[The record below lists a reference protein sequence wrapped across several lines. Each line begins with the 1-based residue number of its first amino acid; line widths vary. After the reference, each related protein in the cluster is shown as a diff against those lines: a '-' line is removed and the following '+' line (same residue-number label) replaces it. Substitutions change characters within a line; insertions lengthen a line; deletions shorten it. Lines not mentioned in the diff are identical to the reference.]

1 MALCFV
7 DTCNF
12 SRDDNS
18 CKQRKGCS
26 LQLRWQTRRLR
37 CNQWGN
43 CTSLYMDL
51 NRRNHQTPR
60 RQSKMNHPSGLCHQ
74 TLSTHRI
81 GNRISRNAQPNW
93 SGQSLGITYS
103 PQKSVTPF

>member
-81 GNRISRNAQPNW
+81 G
-93 SGQSLGITYS
+93 
-103 PQKSVTPF
+103 KKV